1 MATPTRE
8 EQEDSFAK
16 QVYENARAA
25 GFATQAE
32 GGWTLRVRF
41 IGTDEVGIGNEIL
54 SYASLDWKTLHH
66 VALYVGSRSEGRSLF
81 SLELRADPGG
91 YDALFSGEQFA
102 DFKADCT
109 AKLQHAEILG
119 VNEVRLFC
127 LRRRLR
133 PASPP
138 LPPRSP

>member
-16 QVYENARAA
+16 QVYETARVA

-54 SYASLDWKTLHH
+54 SFGSLDWKTLHH
-66 VALYVGSRSEGRSLF
+66 VALYMGSRSEGRSLF
-81 SLELRADPGG
+81 SLELRAEPGG
-91 YDALFSGEQFA
+91 YD
-102 DFKADCT
+102 
-109 AKLQHAEILG
+109 
-119 VNEVRLFC
+119 
-127 LRRRLR
+127 
-133 PASPP
+133 
-138 LPPRSP
+138 